1 MKPQQVCTDGPI
13 WRLSFMRS
21 KPGQQENYLKNFKE
35 RTVPAM
41 VEIKQKGIIL
51 DYKILLNIKK

>member
-1 MKPQQVCTDGPI
+1 MKPQQVYTDGPI

>member
-1 MKPQQVCTDGPI
+1 
-13 WRLSFMRS
+13 MRS